1 MLQDKRQIYHRLF
14 VGNTGKGPEVG
25 GGRKERMSREAY
37 LIAPGGYGA
46 KRVHQFLDRLLEER
60 GLKVL
65 ESSGLQGSRR
75 WSVVEELASPSGG
88 SPRSA
93 IQVHFEIDQ
102 EWMDLE
108 VVGEQEGFRE
118 HDIPA
123 RMLETLE
130 RHTPPNDR
138 AKKWREECREFRRNA
153 AEQRKLMRE
162 IRKIHRETR
171 QDVPVVIEYLRA
183 NFNTTG
189 GKTDGEHET
198 PTLEYY
204 ILDETNSPL
213 ANGSPRRFPMK
224 PKRLNVERTWEILE
238 ETGLTI

>member
-1 MLQDKRQIYHRLF
+1 
-14 VGNTGKGPEVG
+14 
-25 GGRKERMSREAY
+25 MSREAY

-46 KRVHQFLDRLLEER
+46 KRIHRFLDRLLEER

-65 ESSGLQGSRR
+65 ESSGLQGRRR
-75 WSVVEELASPSGG
+75 WSIVEESASPTGDSR
-88 SPRSA
+88 RSA
-93 IQVHFEIDQ
+93 IQVHFDIDQ

-108 VVGEQEGFRE
+108 VIGEQEGFRE

-138 AKKWREECREFRRNA
+138 AQKWREECREFRKNA

-162 IRKIHRETR
+162 IRRIHRETR
-171 QDVPVVIEYLRA
+171 QAVPVVMEGLKA
-183 NFNTTG
+183 NFHTTG
-189 GKTDGEHET
+189 GKTAGEQET
-198 PTLEYY
+198 STLEYY

-213 ANGSPRRFPMK
+213 TDDSPRRFPMK
-224 PKRLNVERTWEILE
+224 PKRLNVERTWEVLE
-238 ETGLTI
+238 ETGLNEKTGGETT

>member
-1 MLQDKRQIYHRLF
+1 MR
-14 VGNTGKGPEVG
+14 
-25 GGRKERMSREAY
+25 REAY
-37 LIAPGGYGA
+37 LIAPGGHWA
-46 KRVHQFLDRLLEER
+46 KRVHRFLDRLLEER

-75 WSVVEELASPSGG
+75 WSIVEESASPADG
-88 SPRSA
+88 SRRSA

-108 VVGEQEGFRE
+108 VVREQEGFRE
-118 HDIPA
+118 RDIPA

-138 AKKWREECREFRRNA
+138 AQRWREECREFWKNA

-162 IRKIHRETR
+162 IRRIHRETR
-171 QDVPVVIEYLRA
+171 QDVPVVIEGLRA
-183 NFNTTG
+183 KFQATG
-189 GKTDGEHET
+189 GKTAGGHET
-198 PTLEYY
+198 PPLEYY
-204 ILDETNSPL
+204 VLDETISPL
-213 ANGSPRRFPMK
+213 ADASPRRFPMK

-238 ETGLTI
+238 EAGLTI

>member
-1 MLQDKRQIYHRLF
+1 
-14 VGNTGKGPEVG
+14 
-25 GGRKERMSREAY
+25 MSREAY
-37 LIAPGGYGA
+37 LIAPGGYRA
-46 KRVHQFLDRLLEER
+46 KRVHRFLDRLLEER

-75 WSVVEELASPSGG
+75 WSIVEESATPAGNSR
-88 SPRSA
+88 RSA
-93 IQVHFEIDQ
+93 IQVHFDIDQ
-102 EWMDLE
+102 EWIDLE

-138 AKKWREECREFRRNA
+138 AQRWREECREFRKNA
-153 AEQRKLMRE
+153 AEQRKLMQE
-162 IRKIHRETR
+162 IRRIHRKTQ
-171 QDVPVVIEYLRA
+171 QDVPVVMEGLRA
-183 NFNTTG
+183 NFHTTG
-189 GKTDGEHET
+189 GKTAGEQET

-204 ILDETNSPL
+204 VLDETISPL
-213 ANGSPRRFPMK
+213 TDGSPRRFPRQFTMK